1 MKTLKSIA
9 NIRTGYT
16 FREKVEE
23 VAVGGN
29 AYVVQIKDV
38 RKIHEG
44 GTSFN
49 LPVESLPQIN
59 WTGKDKAFVYDESVL
74 LPARGGYFKA
84 SYLVPTDS
92 ASMPVVVSSQFL
104 ILTPTKHILAEFLCW
119 ILNQPSMQRALI
131 ESSQGTSMPMLRA
144 ETLKQLKIAVPS
156 LKTQQQ
162 IIELN
167 RLWEHELQVNQAL
180 LKNRENM
187 LKGVFQQLLKETN

>member
-1 MKTLKSIA
+1 
-9 NIRTGYT
+9 
-16 FREKVEE
+16 
-23 VAVGGN
+23 
-29 AYVVQIKDV
+29 V
-38 RKIHEG
+38 RKIHED

-59 WTGKDKAFVYDESVL
+59 WTGKDKAFVSSGSVL
-74 LPARGGYFKA
+74 LPGRGGYFKA
-84 SYLVPTDS
+84 SYLVPTDRN
-92 ASMPVVVSSQFL
+92 SMPVVVSSQFL

-119 ILNQPSMQRALI
+119 ILNQPAMQRALI

-167 RLWEHELQVNQAL
+167 RLWEHEQDVTQAL

-187 LKGVFQQLLKETN
+187 LKGVFQQLLKETS

>member
-1 MKTLKSIA
+1 MKILKNIV

-29 AYVVQIKDV
+29 AHVVQIKDV
-38 RKIHEG
+38 RKIHED

-59 WTGKDKAFVYDESVL
+59 WAGKDNAFVSAGNVL

-84 SYLVPTDS
+84 SYLVPTDG

-119 ILNQPSMQRALI
+119 ILNQPAMQRALI
-131 ESSQGTSMPMLRA
+131 ESSQGTKIPMLRV

-167 RLWEHELQVNQAL
+167 RLWEQEQQVTQAL

-187 LKGVFQQLLKETN
+187 LQGVFQQLLKETN